1 MTRQFILKRQRPS
14 SLAKALPLTALIAA
28 AIAAVSPAQAQS
40 KLNTRDV
47 NPLLPLCSPVSF
59 IVSLNDD
66 DDNANGRRDFREAP
80 LPAQEDNLRAVTFNL
95 PGAAKV
101 FIGEPVLV
109 KGGTT
114 AVGLGKRVRAYT
126 AGRQPF
132 AFNQVYN
139 TPVTFYFEGVKRSKN
154 RQDFGFEYDYRNAA
168 DQHIC
173 GPGAQGTV
181 VQGKATFSAKSG
193 SGTSFNTNKKILI
206 TGTGKAKSK
215 WKPAGYTPTWSYNGT
230 AVLAT
235 PNRNDTRF
243 TAGTVITPANGLNSQ
258 ILKATV
264 QEAGLRIEAHVPVNI
279 TAPLHALEYR
289 GWTNGQFIDSPSA
302 TRWHDANRGRFSLF
316 NTGIDYHL
324 QDQFRQRIKTSA
336 WAGGRV
342 QVRENIGNVM
352 VSPIATVQNWINTR
366 LRWTAR
372 WTNKNN
378 GEINDR
384 LRVQNAPKSIIVQ
397 RTATGAREFVA
408 RLRTPGGVMMNL
420 GTNTH
425 QWEASVNGQLPTIVT
440 RNSFSVETAMACN
453 SLVNPCGAPRNQ
465 IRPRGIMIRLRS
477 TYVVNTP

>member
-1 MTRQFILKRQRPS
+1 MNQQANNRFPQASVPVKSL
-14 SLAKALPLTALIAA
+14 SLAAMAALAFTVA
-28 AIAAVSPAQAQS
+28 SPAWA
-40 KLNTRDV
+40 KTELNTRDI
-47 NPLLPLCSPVSF
+47 NPVLPLCSPVSF

-66 DDNANGRRDFREAP
+66 DDNSNRRDDYREAA
-80 LPAQEDNLRAVTFNL
+80 LPAQEDNLREFTFKL

-114 AVGLGKRVRAYT
+114 AVGLGNRVRAYT

-132 AFNQVYN
+132 VFNQVYN
-139 TPVTFYFEGVKRSKN
+139 TPVTFYMEGVKRSKN
-154 RQDFGFEYDYRNAA
+154 QQDFAFEYDYRNAA

-181 VQGKATFSAKSG
+181 VKAEATFSVKTG
-193 SGTSFNTNKKILI
+193 SGTSFNTNKKMLI

-215 WKPAGYTPTWSYNGT
+215 WKPAGYTPTWSFGGT

-235 PNRNDTRF
+235 PNQNNTRF
-243 TAGTVITPANGLNSQ
+243 TAGTVITPAAGLNSE

-264 QEAGLRIEAHVPVNI
+264 QDAGLLIEAHVPVNI
-279 TAPLHALEYR
+279 TAPVHAQEYR
-289 GWTNGQFIDSPSA
+289 GWINSQAIASPSA
-302 TRWHDANRGRFSLF
+302 TQWHDANRGRFSLF

-336 WAGGRV
+336 WAGRRV

-366 LRWTAR
+366 LRWTAQ
-372 WTNKNN
+372 WKNKNN
-378 GEINDR
+378 GQINDR
-384 LRVQNAPKSIIVQ
+384 LRVQNAPKSIII
-397 RTATGAREFVA
+397 RRPAGGANVFVA
-408 RLRTPGGVMMNL
+408 GLQAAGGIMMNL
-420 GTNTH
+420 GNNTH
-425 QWEASVNGQLPTIVT
+425 QWETSVNGQLPTVVT
-440 RNSFSVETAMACN
+440 RNSFSVVTAASCN
-453 SLVNPCGAPRNQ
+453 SQVNLCGAPPNRP
-465 IRPRGIMIRLRS
+465 RPRGIVIRLSS